1 MKYIIT
7 LSLLF
12 STIVFSQ
19 ENSSKSEN
27 VTFTV
32 QGVCS
37 MCKARIET
45 GVIRIKG
52 VKYANWDVLSNKI
65 SLIYNSKKIKI
76 DDIHK
81 KISLLGHSTE
91 KYEAPEEIY
100 NSLPECCRY
109 KTNQPH

>member
-1 MKYIIT
+1 MLIGMFYPIKYLLYIIP
-7 LSLLF
+7 
-12 STIVFSQ
+12 
-19 ENSSKSEN
+19 
-27 VTFTV
+27 
-32 QGVCS
+32 
-37 MCKARIET
+37 
-45 GVIRIKG
+45 
-52 VKYANWDVLSNKI
+52 
-65 SLIYNSKKIKI
+65 KKIKI

>member
-1 MKYIIT
+1 MKYFIT

-45 GVIRIKG
+45 GVIK
-52 VKYANWDVLSNKI
+52 
-65 SLIYNSKKIKI
+65 KKIKI

>member
-1 MKYIIT
+1 
-7 LSLLF
+7 
-12 STIVFSQ
+12 
-19 ENSSKSEN
+19 
-27 VTFTV
+27 
-32 QGVCS
+32 

-91 KYEAPEEIY
+91 KYEASEEIY